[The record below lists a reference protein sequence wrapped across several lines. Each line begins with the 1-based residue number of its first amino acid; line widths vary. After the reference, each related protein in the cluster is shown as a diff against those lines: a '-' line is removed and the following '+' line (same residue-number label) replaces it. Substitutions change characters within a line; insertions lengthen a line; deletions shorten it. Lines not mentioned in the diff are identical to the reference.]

1 MNRATLFSLG
11 TNYHYLLMI
20 NYKIYINKFL
30 ISCVLLVNKAV
41 DKFRYKVRLRGLKY
55 GYAK

>member
-41 DKFRYKVRLRGLKY
+41 DKFKYKV
-55 GYAK
+55 